1 MPLFLGYYNLLYFI
15 FGLPALLLALYAQY
29 KVHSSYNK
37 YSRIPNSRRITG
49 YDAARY
55 LLAAGG
61 LAGVGIEGTPG
72 VLTDHYDPRSKI
84 LRLSAGVA
92 NSGSIA
98 ALGIVAHEV
107 GHAAQDATDYV
118 GLRLR
123 AGLVP
128 ILTFGSWLGPILFFV
143 GYLLN
148 QFDLA
153 LVGVGFFALAAVFA
167 IVTLPVELNASR
179 RALEALRSTGLVA
192 SAAEEQGV
200 RSVLSAAALTY
211 VAAVAQAVMS
221 LLYYVF
227 LLSGMRRRD

>member
-61 LAGVGIEGTPG
+61 LGGVGIEGTPG

-128 ILTFGSWLGPILFFV
+128 VLTFGSWLGPILFFV

-179 RALEALRSTGLVA
+179 RALEALRSTGLVT

>member
-1 MPLFLGYYNLLYFI
+1 MPLFFGYYNVLYFI

-37 YSRIPNSRRITG
+37 YSRVPNARRITG

-55 LLAAGG
+55 LLGASGLGG
-61 LAGVGIEGTPG
+61 VNIEGTPG

-92 NSGSIA
+92 NSGSVA

-107 GHAAQDATDYV
+107 GHASQDATDYV

-128 ILTFGSWLGPILFFV
+128 VLTFGSWLGPILFFV
-143 GYLLN
+143 GYLIN
-148 QFDLA
+148 QFNLA
-153 LVGVGFFALAAVFA
+153 LIGVGFFALAAIFA
-167 IVTLPVELNASR
+167 LVTLPVEMNASR
-179 RALEALRSTGLVA
+179 RALQALRSTGLVT
-192 SAAEEQGV
+192 SSAEERGV
-200 RSVLSAAALTY
+200 QSVLSAAALTY
-211 VAAVAQAVMS
+211 VAAVAQAVMTR
-221 LLYYVF
+221 LYYVF
-227 LLSGMRRRD
+227 LLPGMRRRD